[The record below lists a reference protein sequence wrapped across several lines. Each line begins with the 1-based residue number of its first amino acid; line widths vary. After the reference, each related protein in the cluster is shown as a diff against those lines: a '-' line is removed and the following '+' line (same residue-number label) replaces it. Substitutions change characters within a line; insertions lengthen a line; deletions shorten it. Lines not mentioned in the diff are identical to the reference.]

1 MTTTIEDVPD
11 LKQLHTFLTVVEQRG
26 FGAAARHLGISQPSV
41 SQQMRRLEDRLGH
54 KLFSRDGGSATLT
67 SDGDAL
73 VIFARAMFSVA
84 DKVRSYFGQPDI
96 EGSLQIGFNE
106 DFARTA
112 LPSVL
117 NIFARSYP
125 NIELLIDCN
134 FSSRQ
139 LFTDLDE
146 GKLDLVVAKLPGA
159 QVRGELLWREP
170 LRWIGRSHDMRF
182 DDGPVPLVGASMSNV
197 SRDLVMQALAD
208 AGRAWR
214 VRFQSPSLSALEAA
228 VCAGLGV
235 SALMK
240 GMATG
245 KTAVLDESC
254 GLPTLPDVTLCLD
267 TRADATEPT
276 VIAFAAILREVV
288 LQMSP
293 STGAAETGGPTK
305 Q

>member
-1 MTTTIEDVPD
+1 
-11 LKQLHTFLTVVEQRG
+11 
-26 FGAAARHLGISQPSV
+26 
-41 SQQMRRLEDRLGH
+41 MRRLEDRLGH

-84 DKVRSYFGQPDI
+84 EKVRTYFGHPDV
-96 EGSLQIGFNE
+96 EGTLRVGFNE

-139 LFTDLDE
+139 LFAELDE

-170 LRWIGRSHDMRF
+170 LRWIGCAHDMRLG
-182 DDGPVPLVGASMSNV
+182 DGLVPLVSASTPNV
-197 SRDLVMQALAD
+197 SRELVLQALAD

-214 VRFQSPSLSALEAA
+214 IRFQSPSLSALEAA

-245 KTAVLDESC
+245 RTVVLDESC
-254 GLPTLPDVTLCLD
+254 GLPPLPDVTLCLD
-267 TRADATEPT
+267 TRANATEPT
-276 VIAFAAILREVV
+276 VIAFAAILREAV

-293 STGAAETGGPTK
+293 SAAGTTDGAPVQESPIYGS
-305 Q
+305 

>member
-11 LKQLHTFLTVVEQRG
+11 LKQLHTFLTVVEQHG

-41 SQQMRRLEDRLGH
+41 SQQMRRLEERLDH
-54 KLFSRDGGSATLT
+54 RLFSREGGAATLT
-67 SDGDAL
+67 SDGEAL

-84 DKVRSYFGQPDI
+84 EKVRTYFAHPDV
-96 EGSLQIGFNE
+96 EGSLKIGFNE

-139 LFTDLDE
+139 LFSELDE
-146 GKLDLVVAKLPGA
+146 GRLDLVVAKLPGA

-170 LRWIGRSHDMRF
+170 LRWIGRAHDMRF
-182 DDGPVPLVGASMSNV
+182 ADGPVPLVGASTPNV
-197 SRDLVMQALAD
+197 ARDLVLQALAD

-214 VRFQSPSLSALEAA
+214 IRFQSPSLSALEAA
-228 VCAGLGV
+228 ICAGLGV
-235 SALMK
+235 GALMK

-245 KTAVLDESC
+245 NTVVLDEAC
-254 GLPTLPDVTLCLD
+254 GLPPLPDVTLCLD
-267 TRADATEPT
+267 TRGGAGEPT
-276 VIAFAAILREVV
+276 LIAFAAILREAV

-293 STGAAETGGPTK
+293 SAVAANNANAERL
-305 Q
+305 